1 MYPAALYPDCSGFYG
16 AAFAEPNGEVKVSP
30 LPGNLPNKPKEE

>member
-1 MYPAALYPDCSGFYG
+1 MRILSLLLSTGALSSHFS
-16 AAFAEPNGEVKVSP
+16 EPNGEVKVSP